1 MSDHDNR
8 ADVAGLLQGGLDNIE
23 VLRSREH
30 LASCPE
36 CRDAALDALVGHALL
51 QRTAGTLSDDSSARC
66 KFSSEPAAPR
76 RALGS
81 LPSRHRRSATV
92 LLVAATLVVAAVLV
106 ALLRPEAGG
115 GEPPA
120 ERAATLEPLVG
131 DGGGRVSM
139 TGSGSATRMVIA
151 THDLPALRED
161 EFYYAWLLEP
171 ATSKMLPLGQVGP
184 SGASFEVS
192 DALLQGYSA
201 VNVSLEADDG
211 DPQHSPT
218 SVLRGSYA

>member
-1 MSDHDNR
+1 MSDHDR
-8 ADVAGLLQGGLDNIE
+8 ADVAGLLHGGLDNLE
-23 VLRSREH
+23 VLRNREH

-36 CRDAALDALVGHALL
+36 CRDAALDALVGHALV
-51 QRTAGTLSDDSSARC
+51 QRAAGTLSDNAFARDKLSA
-66 KFSSEPAAPR
+66 EPDAPR
-76 RALGS
+76 RPLGS
-81 LPSRHRRSATV
+81 LPGRHRRSATV
-92 LLVAATLVVAAVLV
+92 LLVAASLVVAAVLV
-106 ALLRPEAGG
+106 GVLRPGADGG
-115 GEPPA
+115 GTPA
-120 ERAATLEPLVG
+120 ARAATLEPLVG

-171 ATSKMLPLGQVGP
+171 ITEKMLPLGQVGP

-192 DALLQGYSA
+192 DALLEGYSA
-201 VNVSLEADDG
+201 VDVSLEADDG